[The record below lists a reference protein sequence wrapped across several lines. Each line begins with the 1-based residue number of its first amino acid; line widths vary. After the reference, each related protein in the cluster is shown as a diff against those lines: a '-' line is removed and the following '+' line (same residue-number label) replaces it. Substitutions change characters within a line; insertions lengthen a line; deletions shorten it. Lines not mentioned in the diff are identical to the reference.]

1 MSTRVSTIGNYSAV
15 LANLMAAQQRQI
27 AAGDKVGTQKNGQDL
42 KDYARDAE
50 LITAM
55 RSIRTRVEGY
65 QETNGLIADRLA
77 TQDAALSQ
85 VAGAAAEAR
94 QVIAEA
100 LASGRADTLVEDI
113 QAQMRNAV
121 EGMNAR
127 YGGKYVFA
135 GGQVDTRPVTATSL
149 ADLTA
154 GPPIASFFKNDGF
167 KAQAR
172 IDDSTTVTTGVLAS
186 DVGTNMMT
194 AFQTFQSFEQG
205 GSGPF
210 TGALTAAQR
219 TFLENQLATWD
230 GVRADVTTIAG
241 RNGLTQ
247 RRVDAVK
254 GDLAARNHAISGMMG
269 EIIDADMPL
278 AATQLEAAQL
288 SVQAAA
294 QVFVSLQNASLL
306 NVLK

>member
-1 MSTRVSTIGNYSAV
+1 MSTRISTIGSYSAV
-15 LANLMAAQQRQI
+15 LANLMAAQQRQMD
-27 AAGDKVGTQKNGQDL
+27 AGDKVATQKNGQDL

-55 RSIRTRVEGY
+55 RSIRTRVENY
-65 QETNGLIADRLA
+65 QDTNGLIADRLA
-77 TQDAALSQ
+77 TQDTALNQ
-85 VAGAAAEAR
+85 VADAAGGTR
-94 QVIAEA
+94 QIIAEA
-100 LASGRADTLVEDI
+100 LASGRVDTLVEDI

-127 YGGKYVFA
+127 YGGKFVFS

-167 KAQAR
+167 KTQAR
-172 IDDSTTVTTGVLAS
+172 IDDSTTVTTGGLAS
-186 DVGTNMMT
+186 DIGANMLT
-194 AFQTFQSFEQG
+194 AFQTFQTFEQG

-210 TGALTAAQR
+210 AGAMTAAQR
-219 TFLENQLATWD
+219 TFLEGQLATWD
-230 GVRADVTTIAG
+230 GIRADVTNIAG

-247 RRVDAVK
+247 RRVDGVK
-254 GDLAARNHAISGMMG
+254 ADLVARNNQLAGMMG
-269 EIIDADMPL
+269 EITDADMAL
-278 AATQLEAAQL
+278 AATQLQAAQL

-294 QVFVSLQNASLL
+294 QVFISLQNSSLL